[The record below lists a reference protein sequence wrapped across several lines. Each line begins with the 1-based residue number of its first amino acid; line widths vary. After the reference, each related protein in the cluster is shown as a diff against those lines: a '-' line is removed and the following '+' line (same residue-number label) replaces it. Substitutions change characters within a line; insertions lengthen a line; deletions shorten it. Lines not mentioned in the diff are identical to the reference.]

1 MTNSQRGC
9 CRYRPFLFDAV
20 LSDWGNTIDQD
31 SVVYCEGIRTYE
43 RMSRQLHLYVC
54 KTSDHNAAENRT
66 LLHRATDWIQFE
78 KTQDDLS
85 ADADVCIVPFA
96 SGGNG
101 CFVGDYTGW
110 PQGVGE
116 CNAHCMIV
124 TNNAVVAAFD
134 TFVVIGAMQVKL
146 GATTDL
152 QTLPDMIQPSKIS
165 CNLHVAAP
173 ATCMLLQAFTTNL
186 ACRLYPRSYPS
197 NGSWTTPPV
206 LHQLQI
212 NYSSMSTC
220 KTLAPL
226 SSSRS
231 KTTCMCSI
239 TNLQPS
245 AHSALRWLCASR
257 SAPTRAS
264 NLLQPSGGNIPF
276 KS

>member
-1 MTNSQRGC
+1 MLQ
-9 CRYRPFLFDAV
+9 
-20 LSDWGNTIDQD
+20 
-31 SVVYCEGIRTYE
+31 E
-43 RMSRQLHLYVC
+43 LHLYVC
-54 KTSDHNAAENRT
+54 QTCDHNAGDNRT
-66 LLHRATDWIQFE
+66 LLHRATDWMQIQ
-78 KTQDDLS
+78 KAQGDLS
-85 ADADVCIVPFA
+85 ADVCIVPFA
-96 SGGNG
+96 SGVNG
-101 CFVGDYTGW
+101 CFAGDYTGW

-134 TFVVIGAMQVKL
+134 TFVVIGSMEVKL

-152 QTLPDMIQPSKIS
+152 ETLPDMIQPSEIS

-173 ATCMLLQAFTTNL
+173 ATCMLLQAFTSNQ
-186 ACRLYPRSYPS
+186 ACRLSRFYPS
-197 NGSWTTPPV
+197 NGSRITSTV

-220 KTLAPL
+220 KSLAPL

-245 AHSALRWLCASR
+245 PHSALRWLCASR

-264 NLLQPSGGNIPF
+264 NLLQPSGGKVPF

>member
-1 MTNSQRGC
+1 MLQ
-9 CRYRPFLFDAV
+9 
-20 LSDWGNTIDQD
+20 
-31 SVVYCEGIRTYE
+31 
-43 RMSRQLHLYVC
+43 QLHLYVC
-54 KTSDHNAAENRT
+54 QTSDHKSAENRT
-66 LLHRATDWIQFE
+66 LLHRATDWMKFE
-78 KTQDDLS
+78 KINDDLI
-85 ADADVCIVPFA
+85 ADVDVCIVPFA

-101 CFVGDYTGW
+101 CFAGDYTGW

-134 TFVVIGAMQVKL
+134 TFVVIGSMQVKL

-152 QTLPDMIQPSKIS
+152 ETLPDMKQPSEIS

-173 ATCMLLQAFTTNL
+173 ATCMLLQAFTGNP
-186 ACRLYPRSYPS
+186 ACRLSRFYPS
-197 NGSWTTPPV
+197 NGSRITSTV
-206 LHQLQI
+206 LNRLQS
-212 NYSSMSTC
+212 NHTSMSTC
-220 KTLAPL
+220 KSLAPL

-245 AHSALRWLCASR
+245 PHWALRWLCASR
-257 SAPTRAS
+257 SAPTRATK
-264 NLLQPSGGNIPF
+264 LLQPSGGNVPF

>member
-1 MTNSQRGC
+1 
-9 CRYRPFLFDAV
+9 
-20 LSDWGNTIDQD
+20 
-31 SVVYCEGIRTYE
+31 
-43 RMSRQLHLYVC
+43 
-54 KTSDHNAAENRT
+54 
-66 LLHRATDWIQFE
+66 
-78 KTQDDLS
+78 
-85 ADADVCIVPFA
+85 
-96 SGGNG
+96 
-101 CFVGDYTGW
+101 
-110 PQGVGE
+110 
-116 CNAHCMIV
+116 MIV

-134 TFVVIGAMQVKL
+134 TFVVIGSMEVKL

-152 QTLPDMIQPSKIS
+152 ETLPDMIQPSEIS

-173 ATCMLLQAFTTNL
+173 ATCMLLQAFTSNP
-186 ACRLYPRSYPS
+186 ACRLSRFYPS
-197 NGSWTTPPV
+197 NGSRITSTV

-220 KTLAPL
+220 KSLAPL

-245 AHSALRWLCASR
+245 PHSALRWLCASR

-264 NLLQPSGGNIPF
+264 NLLQPSGGNVPF

>member
-1 MTNSQRGC
+1 M
-9 CRYRPFLFDAV
+9 
-20 LSDWGNTIDQD
+20 
-31 SVVYCEGIRTYE
+31 
-43 RMSRQLHLYVC
+43 
-54 KTSDHNAAENRT
+54 
-66 LLHRATDWIQFE
+66 LHRATDWMHIE
-78 KTQDDLS
+78 NVHGDLS
-85 ADADVCIVPFA
+85 ADVCIVPFA

-101 CFVGDYTGW
+101 CFAGDYTGW

-134 TFVVIGAMQVKL
+134 TFVVIGSMQVKL

-152 QTLPDMIQPSKIS
+152 QTLPNMKQPSEIS

-173 ATCMLLQAFTTNL
+173 ATCMLLQAFTSNL
-186 ACRLYPRSYPS
+186 ACRLSRFYPS
-197 NGSWTTPPV
+197 NGSRITSTV
-206 LHQLQI
+206 LRQLQI

-220 KTLAPL
+220 KSLAPL
-226 SSSRS
+226 SSFRS
-231 KTTCMCSI
+231 KTTCICSI